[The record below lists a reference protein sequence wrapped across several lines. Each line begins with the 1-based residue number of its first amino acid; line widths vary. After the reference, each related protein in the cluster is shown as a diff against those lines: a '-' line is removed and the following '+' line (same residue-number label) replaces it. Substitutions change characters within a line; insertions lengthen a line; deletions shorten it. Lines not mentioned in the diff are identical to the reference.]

1 MSELGRRFREHM
13 VVRGFADATRESY
26 EGAMVGLIR
35 AHGGVAPDQL
45 TCAQVQ
51 AHIARMIAERGR
63 SWSTVNVHMS
73 AFRCFY
79 RDVLGRSA
87 YEFTLPPRGRAR
99 RLPTVL
105 DRASVA
111 AILGAAAD
119 LRGRAILTMVYG
131 SGLRVSEVCR
141 LRPCH
146 IESAPDRMLVRVEQ
160 GKGHKD
166 RHTLL
171 GQKAL
176 LVLREYWRAYRPT
189 GAWIFPGREGGRPIS
204 EYTAQRAYYVACRL
218 AGIPRER
225 AHGIHTLRH
234 CFASH
239 LMEDGVALPVIQKLL
254 GHSSLS
260 TTAVYCHVSRALLG
274 NTRSPGDVL
283 KRGGGRAPRG
293 GQP

>member
-1 MSELGRRFREHM
+1 M
-13 VVRGFADATRESY
+13 VVRGFAEATRESY
-26 EGAMVGLIR
+26 ESAMVGLIR

-45 TCAQVQ
+45 NGAQVQ
-51 AHIARMIAERGR
+51 THLARMIGEWGR

-87 YEFTLPPRGRAR
+87 YAFTLPPRGRSR
-99 RLPTVL
+99 RLPTIL

-111 AILGAAAD
+111 AILEAAAD
-119 LRGRAILTMVYG
+119 LRARAILAMVYG

-176 LVLREYWRAYRPT
+176 EVLREYWRAYRPA
-189 GAWIFPGREGGRPIS
+189 GEWIFPGREGGRPIS
-204 EYTAQRAYYVACRL
+204 EYTAQRAYYEACRL
-218 AGIPRER
+218 AGIPQER

-239 LMEDGVALPVIQKLL
+239 LMENGTALPVIQKLL
-254 GHSSLS
+254 GHGSLS
-260 TTAVYCHVSRALLG
+260 TTSVYCHVSRALLG
-274 NTRSPGDVL
+274 ETRSPGDAL
-283 KRGGGRAPRG
+283 KRAGGCAPRG
-293 GQP
+293 GRR

>member
-1 MSELGRRFREHM
+1 MSEMGRRFREHM
-13 VVRGFADATRESY
+13 VVRGFAEATRESY
-26 EGAMVGLIR
+26 ESAMLGLIR
-35 AHGGVAPDQL
+35 AYGGVAPDRL
-45 TCAQVQ
+45 SCAQVQ
-51 AHIARMIAERGR
+51 THIARMIGERGR
-63 SWSTVNVHMS
+63 SWNTVNVHVC

-79 RDVLGRSA
+79 RDVLGRKA
-87 YEFTLPPRGRAR
+87 DEFSLPPRGRAR
-99 RLPTVL
+99 RLPTIL

-111 AILGAAAD
+111 AILAAAAD

-176 LVLREYWRAYRPT
+176 EVLREYWRTYRPT
-189 GAWIFPGREGGRPIS
+189 GEWIFPGREGRRSIS
-204 EYTAQRAYYVACRL
+204 EETAQRAYYVACAQ
-218 AGIPRER
+218 AGIPRDR

-234 CFASH
+234 YAEYRI
-239 LMEDGVALPVIQKLL
+239 MP
-254 GHSSLS
+254 SSWL
-260 TTAVYCHVSRALLG
+260 AA
-274 NTRSPGDVL
+274 
-283 KRGGGRAPRG
+283 A
-293 GQP
+293 